1 MTYYDDLSP
10 YEYWPEHEPPRLKP
24 INVGWLG
31 EGELFPTGETSQE
44 FKAKLFEFCLDEY
57 LVNIARG
64 FHTCELCNISDEEW
78 YEQSKARYGE
88 EAPWWS
94 LGNGEIRVIGQ
105 SAVYAAPTLI
115 YHYVVEHNY
124 KPPEEFIEAVLS
136 GPPPGSKEHETL
148 LKKYRAVRE

>member
-1 MTYYDDLSP
+1 MTYYEDLSP
-10 YEYWPEHEPPRLKP
+10 YEYFENEPLGVKA

-57 LVNIARG
+57 VVSIARG
-64 FHTCELCNISDEEW
+64 FHMCEFCDVSVEEW
-78 YEQSKARYGE
+78 YEQSNTRYGE
-88 EAPWWS
+88 KAHW
-94 LGNGEIRVIGQ
+94 LNIGTGEIRVIGQ
-105 SAVYAAPTLI
+105 SALYAAPTLI

-124 KPPEEFIEAVLS
+124 NPPDEFIEAVLS

-148 LKKYRAVRE
+148 LKKYNEF